1 MEVKAE
7 ELSLVLPLMEQAPA
21 VKEQA
26 LAAEKQAP
34 GLPLAEEA
42 KGPEPPAEGPAAKG
56 PEPPAEGPAQALALL
71 AKQRAAGL
79 ALVRRSRARASPA
92 PAPLR
97 PAERRASG

>member
-1 MEVKAE
+1 VEVKAE
-7 ELSLVLPLMEQAPA
+7 ELSLVLPLTEQAPA

-26 LAAEKQAP
+26 LAAEKPAL
-34 GLPLAEEA
+34 GLPLAEE
-42 KGPEPPAEGPAAKG
+42 AKG